1 MKSSQ
6 QDGKPRIRP
15 PGNADVL
22 VGSRPGAGEDAG
34 APRGAATA
42 LLARMQAAV
51 AWGCRLERLPGTA
64 DVPVGSRPD
73 DSEDAGTPR
82 GVVTA
87 LLARVQA
94 AVASEYRLVERL
106 SGTADVLVGPRPD
119 AGGDSGV
126 PGRFQR
132 SPR

>member
-1 MKSSQ
+1 
-6 QDGKPRIRP
+6 
-15 PGNADVL
+15 
-22 VGSRPGAGEDAG
+22 
-34 APRGAATA
+34 
-42 LLARMQAAV
+42 MQAAV